1 MDDLAR
7 EALSLTLILAAPM
20 LLAALVIALI
30 VSLFQAA
37 TQNLEPTLSFVPKLL
52 VIAAVLAVL
61 GGWMGGRLVEF
72 TQELLS
78 GFRERFPGRLSAI

>member
-1 MDDLAR
+1 MEDLAR
-7 EALSLTLILAAPM
+7 EALWLTLTLAAPL
-20 LLAALVIALI
+20 LLAGLAIALI

-52 VIAAVLAVL
+52 VMAAVLAIL

-78 GFRERFPGRLSAI
+78 GFPGLID

>member
-1 MDDLAR
+1 MEDLAR
-7 EALSLTLILAAPM
+7 EALWLTLTLAAPL
-20 LLAALVIALI
+20 LLASLLVAMLI
-30 VSLFQAA
+30 SVFQAA

-52 VIAAVLAVL
+52 VIIAVLAVL

-78 GFRERFPGRLSAI
+78 GFPGLID

>member
-1 MDDLAR
+1 MEDLAR
-7 EALSLTLILAAPM
+7 QALWLTLTLAAPL
-20 LLAALVIALI
+20 LLAGLAVAFI

-52 VIAAVLAVL
+52 VMAAVLAVL
-61 GGWMGGRLVEF
+61 GSWMGGRLIEF

-78 GFRERFPGRLSAI
+78 GFPGLID

>member
-7 EALSLTLILAAPM
+7 QALWLTLTLAAP
-20 LLAALVIALI
+20 LLLGALLIAFV

-37 TQNLEPTLSFVPKLL
+37 TQNLEPTLSFVPKLIVMAL
-52 VIAAVLAVL
+52 LIAAL

-72 TQELLS
+72 TQDML
-78 GFRERFPGRLSAI
+78 GNFPGLIE

>member
-1 MDDLAR
+1 MEDLAR
-7 EALSLTLILAAPM
+7 EALWLTLTLAAPL
-20 LLAALVIALI
+20 LLAGLLVALI

-52 VIAAVLAVL
+52 VMATVLAVL

-78 GFRERFPGRLSAI
+78 GFPGLID

>member
-1 MDDLAR
+1 MEDLAR
-7 EALSLTLILAAPM
+7 EALWLTLTLAAPL
-20 LLAALVIALI
+20 LLAGLAIALI

-52 VIAAVLAVL
+52 VMAAVLALL

-78 GFRERFPGRLSAI
+78 GFPGLMD

>member
-1 MDDLAR
+1 MEDLAR
-7 EALSLTLILAAPM
+7 EALWLTLSLAAPL
-20 LLAALVIALI
+20 LLAGLAVALI

-52 VIAAVLAVL
+52 VMAVVLALV

-78 GFRERFPGRLSAI
+78 GFPGLMD

>member
-1 MDDLAR
+1 MEDLAR
-7 EALSLTLILAAPM
+7 EALWLTVTLAAPL
-20 LLAALVIALI
+20 LLAGLLVALI
-30 VSLFQAA
+30 VSLFKAA

-78 GFRERFPGRLSAI
+78 GFPGLID

>member
-1 MDDLAR
+1 MEDLAR
-7 EALSLTLILAAPM
+7 EALWLTLMLAAPL
-20 LLAALVIALI
+20 LLAGLVIALI

-52 VIAAVLAVL
+52 VMAAVLAIL

-78 GFRERFPGRLSAI
+78 GFPGLID

>member
-1 MDDLAR
+1 
-7 EALSLTLILAAPM
+7 M
-20 LLAALVIALI
+20 LLAGLLVAMI

-52 VIAAVLAVL
+52 VIVAVLAVL

-78 GFRERFPGRLSAI
+78 GFPGLID

>member
-1 MDDLAR
+1 MEDLAR
-7 EALSLTLILAAPM
+7 EALWLTLTLAAPL
-20 LLAALVIALI
+20 LLAGLAIALI

-52 VIAAVLAVL
+52 MMAAVLAIL

-78 GFRERFPGRLSAI
+78 GFPGLID

>member
-1 MDDLAR
+1 MEDLAR
-7 EALSLTLILAAPM
+7 QALWLTLTLAAPL
-20 LLAALVIALI
+20 LLAGLLVAMLI
-30 VSLFQAA
+30 SVFQAA

-52 VIAAVLAVL
+52 VIIAVLAVL

-78 GFRERFPGRLSAI
+78 GFPGLID